1 MEPDKIIEAFTQVV
15 REQDYVFSEDAI
27 ADLPTLQKNLAA
39 IENLNSQAIAQVICQ
54 WYKNHK
60 SVIDALQVEER
71 EIRKIAKTKP
81 QSQENTLEN
90 RYRILEEEVQKLQDR
105 NKGDK

>member
-1 MEPDKIIEAFTQVV
+1 MEPDNIIEAFIQVV

-39 IENLNSQAIAQVICQ
+39 IENLTSQTIVEVLRQ
-54 WYKNHK
+54 WYINHE
-60 SVIDALQVEER
+60 SVRDAILVEER
-71 EIRKIAKTKP
+71 EISKVAKTKP

-90 RYRILEEEVQKLQDR
+90 RYRILEEVQKLQER
-105 NKGDK
+105 KKGINS